1 MLRSSIR
8 SFLCLGIIINSIHI
22 TVYRLKSALE
32 ATIKPMARASV
43 NCLDVGCGDR
53 PYEYLFEQGKYVG
66 IDVPVSGR
74 SAELKKPDLF
84 YNGQTIP
91 YSDNQFDLVL
101 CTQVLEHVSD
111 PFSLIKEMARVC
123 EQGGGVIIS
132 LPFVYQEHEQP
143 FDYFRFTSFGITEVL
158 ENAGMN
164 VISMRKDS
172 TSIET
177 LAILLNVYIIKNL
190 IPGNRLA
197 AYIFTLLLCFPIQL
211 ISLLLSRLLP
221 DNGELYLNLVI
232 HAKRK

>member
-1 MLRSSIR
+1 MW
-8 SFLCLGIIINSIHI
+8 LGIIINPIHI
-22 TVYRLKSALE
+22 TVYRLKKALE
-32 ATIKPMARASV
+32 ATIRPLAIASV

-53 PYEYLFEQGKYVG
+53 PYEYLFGQGKYIG
-66 IDVPVSGR
+66 IDVGVSGR
-74 SAELKKPDLF
+74 STKLKKPELF
-84 YNGQTIP
+84 YDGKNIP

-111 PFSLIKEMARVC
+111 PFSLIKEMVRVC
-123 EQGGGVIIS
+123 KQGGGVIIS

-143 FDYFRFTSFGITEVL
+143 FDYFRFTIFGITEL
-158 ENAGMN
+158 IENAAMK
-164 VISMRKDS
+164 VVSIRKDS

-197 AYIFTLLLCFPIQL
+197 GYIFTLLLCFPIQL
-211 ISLLLSRLLP
+211 ISLVLSRFLP

-232 HAKRK
+232 HAKKK

>member
-1 MLRSSIR
+1 MRT
-8 SFLCLGIIINSIHI
+8 FLCFGIIINPIHI
-22 TVYRLKSALE
+22 TVYRLKQALE
-32 ATIKPMARASV
+32 ATIKPIARASV

-53 PYEYLFEQGKYVG
+53 PYEYLFEKGKYIG

-74 SAELKKPDLF
+74 SAELKKPNLF
-84 YNGQTIP
+84 YNGKSIP

-111 PFSLIKEMARVC
+111 PFFLINEMDRVC
-123 EQGGGVIIS
+123 KQGGSVIIS

-143 FDYFRFTSFGITEVL
+143 FDYFRFTSFGITDLL
-158 ENAGMN
+158 ENAGTN
-164 VISMRKDS
+164 VVSMRKDS

-190 IPGNRLA
+190 TMGNRLA
-197 AYIFTLLLCFPIQL
+197 GYIYILLLCFPIQL